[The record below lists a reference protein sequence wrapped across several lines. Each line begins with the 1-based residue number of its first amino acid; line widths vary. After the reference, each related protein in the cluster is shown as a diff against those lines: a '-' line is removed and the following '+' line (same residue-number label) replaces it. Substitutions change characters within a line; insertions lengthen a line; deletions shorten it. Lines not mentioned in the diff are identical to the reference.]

1 MVLLIKK
8 FFLCKLIII
17 NVGITPLDFFSS
29 GDNPGNPG
37 NPVCIGSNCPGISG
51 TVPDLLTL
59 SLVPEGLPICPGRS
73 LISS

>member
-1 MVLLIKK
+1 MLKSEDMVECESMVL
-8 FFLCKLIII
+8 KLKSSQMF
-17 NVGITPLDFFSS
+17 TEECFSTK
-29 GDNPGNPG
+29 DDA
-37 NPVCIGSNCPGISG
+37 IGSNCPGISG